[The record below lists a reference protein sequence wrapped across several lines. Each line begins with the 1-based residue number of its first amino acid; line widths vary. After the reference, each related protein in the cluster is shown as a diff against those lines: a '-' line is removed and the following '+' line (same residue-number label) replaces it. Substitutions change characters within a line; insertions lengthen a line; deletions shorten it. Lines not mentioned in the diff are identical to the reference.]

1 MLDRP
6 LAAPKALDA
15 ENASRTSKTPGIA
28 SQGGR
33 IVDVT
38 TKRANV

>member
-15 ENASRTSKTPGIA
+15 EKTNRTSKVPGIA
-28 SQGGR
+28 SQGKR

-38 TKRANV
+38 TQSANV